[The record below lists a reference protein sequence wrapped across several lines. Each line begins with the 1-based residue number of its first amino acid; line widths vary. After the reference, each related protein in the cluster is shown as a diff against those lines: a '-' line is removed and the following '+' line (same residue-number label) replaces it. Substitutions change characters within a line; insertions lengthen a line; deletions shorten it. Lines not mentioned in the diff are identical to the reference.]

1 MNELPIIV
9 PAREKAHRGRT
20 KLNIICLDLEGVLIP
35 EIWIST
41 AEKAG
46 IEELKTTTRDIPDY
60 DELMRFRLDLVARHD
75 LRINDIQAVIDTL
88 TPLEGAKEFMT
99 QLREDYQVLI
109 LSDTFAQFAKP
120 MMRQLDW
127 PTIFCHE
134 LIINDKGQII
144 DYKLR
149 QQDQKYHA
157 VQALHGLNFNVVA
170 AGDSYNDTTMLDEA
184 DAGILFCPPKN
195 VIDEFPQFPVTTTYD
210 QLRSEIDISIAKVE
224 ADKQT

>member
-1 MNELPIIV
+1 M
-9 PAREKAHRGRT
+9 
-20 KLNIICLDLEGVLIP
+20 NIICLDLEGVLIP

-46 IEELKTTTRDIPDY
+46 IEELKATTRDIPDY

-75 LRINDIQAVIDTL
+75 LRIQDIQEVIDTL
-88 TPLEGAKEFMT
+88 TPLEGAQEFMT
-99 QLREDYQVLI
+99 QLREDYQVII
-109 LSDTFAQFAKP
+109 LSDTFDQFATP

-134 LIINDKGQII
+134 LIIDDEGRIT

-170 AGDSYNDTTMLDEA
+170 AGDSYNDTTMLNEA
-184 DAGILFCPPKN
+184 DSGILFSPPQN
-195 VIDEFPQFPVTTTYD
+195 VIDEFPQFPVTNTYGE
-210 QLRSEIDISIAKVE
+210 LRTEIDLAIARIE
-224 ADKQT
+224 AAKLAGEAEAE